1 MAFKVTDVIQESLN
15 GARPSLFMANIQF
28 PSRIAGGS
36 TAGEASRFLIKATS
50 LPSATLGII
59 ELPFMGRKIKI
70 AGDRTF
76 EDWETTLIN
85 DEKML
90 VRSAI
95 EKWSDGING
104 MQSNSTIFSKSM
116 EYRSTADVT
125 QLSLQGTPIRT
136 YTFHNIWPST
146 VAAIEVGWETTD
158 TISEFSVTWTYD
170 YFVAKNGTDGIQEGL
185 ETLGKEVGASLRTL
199 AAQVLIGG

>member
-1 MAFKVTDVIQESLN
+1 MAFKVTDVIQETLS
-15 GARPSLFMANIQF
+15 GARPSLFMAHINF
-28 PSRIAGGS
+28 PTGIGSGAAG
-36 TAGEASRFLIKATS
+36 AGLASRFLIKATS
-50 LPSATLGII
+50 LPSSTLGII

-136 YTFHNIWPST
+136 YTFHNVWPSA

-199 AAQVLIGG
+199 AAQVLVG